1 MSPFERYAIDHLSPS
16 SLNLWR
22 ASPGLWTARYL
33 AGLKDENAAMWRGHA
48 VETGLARLFRGGSI
62 GEARS
67 AALDRFD
74 ENTAGEAAE
83 NEQTERD
90 LIIPMLDTAAT
101 WEAPAE
107 LAATQLRVEHWVSG
121 VPVPIIG
128 FVDFAF
134 TGGIDVELKTTKARP
149 SKPRADH
156 VRQVAL
162 YRAARKRRGGI
173 LYVTDKRAAFY
184 EIEDGDVGPALADLA
199 SAARSLTYFLDRI
212 RSARDA
218 LSCLPIDW
226 DDWRASAPLRA
237 AVENLLT
244 TL

>member
-1 MSPFERYAIDHLSPS
+1 MNPLERYGIDHLSPS

-22 ASPGLWTARYL
+22 ASPGLWSARYL
-33 AGLKDENAAMWRGHA
+33 AGLKDDNAAMWRGHA
-48 VETGLARLFRGGSI
+48 VEAGLVRMFRGGSI

-67 AALDRFD
+67 AALDLFE
-74 ENTAGEAAE
+74 ENATGESSE
-83 NEQTERD
+83 HVQIQRN
-90 LIIPMLDTAAT
+90 LIIPMLDTAAA
-101 WEAPAE
+101 WEAPAK
-107 LAATQLRVEHWVSG
+107 LAATQLRVEHRFSG

-128 FVDFAF
+128 FVDFAL
-134 TGGIDVELKTTKARP
+134 TDGIDVELKTTKARP

-184 EIEDGDVGPALADLA
+184 EIEDDDVRPALADLA
-199 SAARSLTYFLDRI
+199 SAARSLAYFLDRI

-244 TL
+244 TA

>member
-1 MSPFERYAIDHLSPS
+1 MSPFERYAIGHLSPS

-33 AGLKDENAAMWRGHA
+33 GGLKDENAAMWRGHA

-74 ENTAGEAAE
+74 ENTAGEAA
-83 NEQTERD
+83 
-90 LIIPMLDTAAT
+90 
-101 WEAPAE
+101 
-107 LAATQLRVEHWVSG
+107 
-121 VPVPIIG
+121 
-128 FVDFAF
+128 
-134 TGGIDVELKTTKARP
+134 
-149 SKPRADH
+149 
-156 VRQVAL
+156 
-162 YRAARKRRGGI
+162 
-173 LYVTDKRAAFY
+173 
-184 EIEDGDVGPALADLA
+184 
-199 SAARSLTYFLDRI
+199 
-212 RSARDA
+212 DA

>member
-1 MSPFERYAIDHLSPS
+1 MNPLLRYGIDHLSPS

-22 ASPGLWTARYL
+22 ASPGLWSARYL
-33 AGLKDENAAMWRGHA
+33 TGIKDENAAMWRGHA

-67 AALDRFD
+67 DALDLF
-74 ENTAGEAAE
+74 EANAMGEAAE
-83 NEQTERD
+83 NKQTERN

-101 WEAPAE
+101 WETPAK
-107 LAATQLRVEHWVSG
+107 LAATQLRVEHWFSG

-134 TGGIDVELKTTKARP
+134 TDDIDVKLKTAKACP

-162 YRAARKRRGGI
+162 YRAVRERRGGV
-173 LYVTDKRAAFY
+173 LYVTDKRSAFY
-184 EIEDGDVGPALADLA
+184 EIEDEDVRPALADLE
-199 SAARSLTYFLDRI
+199 SAALSLTHFLDRI

-226 DDWRASAPLRA
+226 DDWRASPPLRA
-237 AVENLLT
+237 AVENLLIT
-244 TL
+244 P